1 MERIPYTNDK
11 GHTVYVG
18 PVSIR
23 PGETRM
29 VDPSML
35 NPEAPAAPAEEPQQP
50 NPLATLLAG
59 NVTAVQAGLEALSAE
74 ELAALQALEEGA
86 AKPRKGVLEAIA
98 AERLRRGI

>member
-1 MERIPYTNDK
+1 MERIPFTNDK

-35 NPEAPAAPAEEPQQP
+35 NPEPAAPTAPAEEPP
-50 NPLATLLAG
+50 NPLADLLVG
-59 NVTAVQAGLEALSAE
+59 NVTAVQAGLANLTAE
-74 ELAALQALEEGA
+74 QLGELQAYEEGGV
-86 AKPRKGVLEAIA
+86 KPRKGVLEAIA